1 LEFFGDYCCFWMA
14 YWARPCTHTHTS
26 KSKVGFGVCTRR
38 IWAPPWKSSAWCLQ
52 HLMPDGKAI
61 HAPKFYWFLSSL
73 DCWPACFGATRCTP
87 SMAGTVFS
95 RPAQVQIDLLAASR
109 EFKVDASGALGA
121 NPWWTAR
128 NLRSLR
134 IRRFPPKKH
143 LRWSPTAAFALLPSF
158 LTYTLTVYLVTY
170 MVTFYLTWIQTFY
183 LHLSATWSLF
193 WHSIWGIFIFW
204 HFISHSTWSVF
215 WHFIWH
221 ISGRF
226 IWHNIIYIYILTIYL
241 ATFWH
246 SIWQSILHSFWHIW
260 HSISHFIRHILWH
273 FI

>member
-1 LEFFGDYCCFWMA
+1 MDGFFYPCKLIHHLEFFGDYCCFWMA
-14 YWARPCTHTHTS
+14 YWARPCTHRHTHTHSFWANPSFDEPRLWQSKPTHTHTHRHTHTS
-26 KSKVGFGVCTRR
+26 KSKVGFGVFTRR

-95 RPAQVQIDLLAASR
+95 RPAQVQIDQLAASR

-134 IRRFPPKKH
+134 IRRF
-143 LRWSPTAAFALLPSF
+143 LP
-158 LTYTLTVYLVTY
+158 
-170 MVTFYLTWIQTFY
+170 
-183 LHLSATWSLF
+183 
-193 WHSIWGIFIFW
+193 
-204 HFISHSTWSVF
+204 
-215 WHFIWH
+215 
-221 ISGRF
+221 
-226 IWHNIIYIYILTIYL
+226 
-241 ATFWH
+241 
-246 SIWQSILHSFWHIW
+246 
-260 HSISHFIRHILWH
+260 
-273 FI
+273 